1 MKEKAA
7 VKANR
12 RGLFQGIPQNVA
24 ALGLVSLLTDVSSE
38 MIYPLLP
45 LFLTAVLGA
54 GAAFVGLVEG
64 VAESTASL
72 MKLGSGWLSD
82 RLKKRKALVVGGYSL
97 STLTRPLLA
106 LAGAPWHVL
115 VIRFLDRLGKGIRTS
130 PRDALL
136 ADSSSPATRGKAFG
150 FHRGM
155 DHLGATIGPLLAFLL
170 LPALGGSLRALFWMA
185 SIPAMG
191 AVLILLLAVG
201 ERVPMGTDVKRL
213 RLSLAPFDVRFKGFL
228 AVVVLFTLGNSS
240 DAFLLL
246 RAKEA
251 GIPYASIP
259 VLWMLLHIV
268 KAGSSMPG
276 GILSDRWGRK
286 GAIVVGWLIYGL
298 AYVGFALART
308 PGPIWAL
315 FAFYGLFFGFTEG
328 VEKALVADLVP
339 QELRGT
345 AYGVYHAAVGLAALP
360 ASLIMGLLYQ
370 AYGAA
375 IAFAFGAALAFI
387 AAGLLSALVP
397 LRKLYP
403 EA

>member
-1 MKEKAA
+1 MKE
-7 VKANR
+7 VNR
-12 RGLFQGIPQNVA
+12 QGLFQGITQNVA
-24 ALGLVSLLTDVSSE
+24 ALGLVSFFTDVSSE

-45 LFLTAVLGA
+45 LFLTTVLGA

-97 STLTRPLLA
+97 SALTRPLLA
-106 LAGAPWHVL
+106 LAAAPWHVL
-115 VIRFLDRLGKGIRTS
+115 LIRFLDRMGKGFRTS

-136 ADSSSPATRGKAFG
+136 AESTPQATRGRAFG

-170 LPALGGSLRALFWMA
+170 LPALGGDLRALFWMA
-185 SIPAMG
+185 SIPAVA
-191 AVLILLLAVG
+191 AVVILLVAVVEKG
-201 ERVPMGTDVKRL
+201 PHQGNDAPPL
-213 RLSLAPFDVRFKGFL
+213 RLSLAPFGLRFKGFL
-228 AVVVLFTLGNSS
+228 AIVVLFTLGNSS

-246 RAKEA
+246 RAQEV
-251 GIPYASIP
+251 GVPSTSIP
-259 VLWMLLHIV
+259 VLWVLFHIV

-298 AYVGFALART
+298 AYVGFALAKT
-308 PGPIWAL
+308 PGPIWML
-315 FAFYGLFFGFTEG
+315 FAFYGLFFGCTEG

-345 AYGVYHAAVGLAALP
+345 AYGIYHAAVGLAALP
-360 ASLIMGLLYQ
+360 SSLIMGLLYQ
-370 AYGAA
+370 TYGAA
-375 IAFAFGAALAFI
+375 IAFTFGAALAFI
-387 AAGLLSALVP
+387 AAGLFSALVP
-397 LRKLYP
+397 LRKP
-403 EA
+403 

>member
-1 MKEKAA
+1 MKKKIA
-7 VKANR
+7 VKTNR
-12 RGLFQGIPQNVA
+12 QGLFQGITQNVA
-24 ALGLVSLLTDVSSE
+24 ALGLVSFFTDVSSE

-82 RLKKRKALVVGGYSL
+82 RLQKRKALVVGGYSL
-97 STLTRPLLA
+97 SAITRPLLA
-106 LAGAPWHVL
+106 LAAAPWHVL
-115 VIRFLDRLGKGIRTS
+115 IIRFFDRMGKGLRTS

-136 ADSSSPATRGKAFG
+136 ADSSPPATWGRAFG

-185 SIPAMG
+185 SIPAV
-191 AVLILLLAVG
+191 ASVLILLMAVIEKG
-201 ERVPMGTDVKRL
+201 PKGTDAAPL
-213 RLSLAPFDVRFKGFL
+213 RLSLAPFDLRFKGFL
-228 AVVVLFTLGNSS
+228 AIVVLFTLGNSS

-251 GIPYASIP
+251 GVPYTSIP
-259 VLWMLLHIV
+259 VLWMLFHIV

-298 AYVGFALART
+298 AYMGFALART

-339 QELRGT
+339 PELRGT
-345 AYGVYHAAVGLAALP
+345 AYGIYHAAVGLAALP

-370 AYGAA
+370 TYGAA
-375 IAFAFGAALAFI
+375 IAFAFGATLAFI
-387 AAGLLSALVP
+387 AAGLFSALVP
-397 LRKLYP
+397 LRKP
-403 EA
+403 